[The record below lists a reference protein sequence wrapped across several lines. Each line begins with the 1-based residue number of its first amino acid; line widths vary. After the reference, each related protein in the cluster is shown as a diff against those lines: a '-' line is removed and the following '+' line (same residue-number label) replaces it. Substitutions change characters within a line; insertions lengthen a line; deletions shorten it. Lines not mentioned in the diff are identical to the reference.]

1 MEKRDFIIVGL
12 GNPGEQY
19 CSTRHNVGF
28 FVVDELARRWNST
41 ISLNKWNAQYVSLL
55 IEKEKVHLVKP
66 LTFMNLSGRAVVNFF
81 RFYKVIPENLLVVHD
96 DIDMAP
102 GRVKLVKGGGAGG
115 HNGIK
120 SIIETLGIK
129 DFYRL
134 KIGIGRPGNGI
145 VHPDFPVDKYVLG
158 NFTKEELEHLQSR
171 YEHLEEGI
179 RLFLLGSPPKA
190 MNILNGL
197 K

>member
-41 ISLNKWNAQYVSLL
+41 VSLSKWNAHYVSLL

-66 LTFMNLSGRAVVNFF
+66 LTFMNLSGRAVGNFF
-81 RFYKVIPENLLVVHD
+81 RFYKAIPEHLLVIHD

-145 VHPDFPVDKYVLG
+145 VHPEFPVDKYVLG

-171 YEHLEEGI
+171 YDHLEEGI
-179 RLFLLGSPPKA
+179 RLFLFGSPPKA

>member
-1 MEKRDFIIVGL
+1 MEKRDFIIAGL
-12 GNPGEQY
+12 GNPGEKY

-28 FVVDELARRWNST
+28 FVVDELAKRWKT
-41 ISLNKWNAQYVSLL
+41 TVSLNKWNAQYVSLL
-55 IEKEKVHLVKP
+55 IEEEKVHLVKP
-66 LTFMNLSGRAVVNFF
+66 LTFMNLSGRAIVNFF

-129 DFYRL
+129 EFYRL
-134 KIGIGRPGNGI
+134 KIGIGRPGNGT
-145 VHPDFPVDKYVLG
+145 VHPGFPVDKYVLG

-171 YEHLEEGI
+171 YDYLEEGI

>member
-1 MEKRDFIIVGL
+1 MEQRDFIIVGL

-28 FVVDELARRWNST
+28 FIVDELARRWNST
-41 ISLNKWNAQYVSLL
+41 VSLDKWNAQYISLS

-81 RFYKVIPENLLVVHD
+81 RFYKVIPEHLLVIHD

-145 VHPDFPVDKYVLG
+145 IHPEFPVDKYVLG

-171 YEHLEEGI
+171 YDHLEEGI

-190 MNILNGL
+190 MNLLNGL

>member
-19 CSTRHNVGF
+19 CSTRHNIGF
-28 FVVDELARRWNST
+28 FVVDELARRCNSAV
-41 ISLNKWNAQYVSLL
+41 SLNKWNAQYVSLL
-55 IEKEKVHLVKP
+55 IEQEKVHLVKP

-81 RFYKVIPENLLVVHD
+81 RFYKTTPEHLLVIHD

-102 GRVKLVKGGGAGG
+102 GRIKLVKGGGAGG

-145 VHPDFPVDKYVLG
+145 IHPEFPVDKYVLG
-158 NFTKEELEHLQSR
+158 NFTKEELDHLQSL
-171 YEHLEEGI
+171 YEHLEKGI
-179 RLFLLGSPPKA
+179 RLFLQGSPPKA
-190 MNILNGL
+190 MNLLNGL

>member
-19 CSTRHNVGF
+19 CSTRHNIGF
-28 FVVDELARRWNST
+28 FVVDELARRWHSAV
-41 ISLNKWNAQYVSLL
+41 SLNKWNAQYVSLM
-55 IEKEKVHLVKP
+55 IDKEKVHLVKP
-66 LTFMNLSGRAVVNFF
+66 LTFMNLSGRAVAHFF
-81 RFYKVIPENLLVVHD
+81 RFYKTIPEHLLVIHD

-102 GRVKLVKGGGAGG
+102 GRIKLVKGGGAGG

-145 VHPDFPVDKYVLG
+145 IHPEFPVDKYVLS
-158 NFTKEELEHLQSR
+158 NFTKEELECLQSR
-171 YEHLEEGI
+171 YNHLEEGI
-179 RLFLLGSPPKA
+179 RQFLLGSPPQA
-190 MNILNGL
+190 MNLLNGL

>member
-1 MEKRDFIIVGL
+1 MEKNDFIIVGL

-19 CSTRHNVGF
+19 CSTRHNIGF
-28 FVVDELARRWNST
+28 FVVDELARRWNSAV
-41 ISLNKWNAQYVSLL
+41 SLNKWNAQYVSLL

-81 RFYKVIPENLLVVHD
+81 RFYKTIPEHLLVIHD

-102 GRVKLVKGGGAGG
+102 GRIKLVKGGGAGG

-145 VHPDFPVDKYVLG
+145 IHPEFPVDKYVLG
-158 NFTKEELEHLQSR
+158 NFTKEEVEHLQSR
-171 YEHLEEGI
+171 YDQLDEGI

-190 MNILNGL
+190 MNLLNGL